1 MGIRKKLKKIIKS
14 FSKKKETYDESL
26 SKLRIGVVGA
36 GTQGILLSE
45 IVESAGAKVVAIHD
59 RKIVKARKLSLLRNS
74 NLATDNLEEFF
85 KVDMDGILV
94 CTVPKIRKE
103 IIKLA
108 CKKNIHLLIEKPPA
122 YNLEEGREC
131 LNEIEK
137 SGIISSVGFQLRYEP
152 RYERVKELIQGHEIH
167 LIRTVCTVDYYLNFA
182 MPDWFLKNEASGGPI
197 AEQASHLLDVT
208 RFILGNPKAIKVS
221 SFGLKNMALDKKE
234 FTAENSIQ
242 LIYQL
247 DNGVIG
253 VHTNHCGQERS
264 CFDLELIGPR
274 IRITANATDK
284 TIHGVINGKKF
295 SENTPDETQHGLN
308 KVTAWLKAIST
319 GNSEYLQSD
328 YLDSLRT
335 QSLIDAAI
343 KRRKNERIESVE
355 PVK

>member
-1 MGIRKKLKKIIKS
+1 MH
-14 FSKKKETYDESL
+14 
-26 SKLRIGVVGA
+26 
-36 GTQGILLSE
+36 
-45 IVESAGAKVVAIHD
+45 AGAPKTWYVVPGSAAAALEKAADDVFANHPD
-59 RKIVKARKLSLLRNS
+59 RYHPLMHGAHMLMRKTVIMSPSVLLARGVPVFR
-74 NLATDNLEEFF
+74 ATQR
-85 KVDMDGILV
+85 
-94 CTVPKIRKE
+94 PRE
-103 IIKLA
+103 IIVTFPRGY
-108 CKKNIHLLIEKPPA
+108 H
-122 YNLEEGREC
+122 
-131 LNEIEK
+131 
-137 SGIISSVGFQLRYEP
+137 SGFNHGFHTGEA
-152 RYERVKELIQGHEIH
+152 I
-167 LIRTVCTVDYYLNFA
+167 NFA

-247 DNGVIG
+247 ENGVIG

-319 GNSEYLQSD
+319 GNNEYLQSD
-328 YLDSLRT
+328 YLDSLST

-343 KRRKNERIESVE
+343 KSRKNERIESVE